1 MFFQLGDELRGNPKI
16 QRLAR
21 RAMTGDLSGLAALGM
36 WALAGT
42 ACQQALTDGVIAVE
56 TLVSDT
62 LNLEVATQLAG
73 MLVEEGL
80 WHAPGHSCE
89 RCVQP
94 PQGSF
99 IFHDWFDL
107 RYDRG
112 EDVRVTRGKR
122 AELKN
127 RKITDAVWLRDR
139 VGGVERGGNM
149 VAPCRYC
156 GTKVQRKDRSTWQYD
171 HVEPT
176 KYIGAANIVIA
187 CTDCNKQKQQR
198 TPAEAGMVLHRPG
211 WMPGQ
216 ADWSAP
222 PKSAERNTVEDTPR
236 RGGAVMVEA
245 GRDANPVEGT
255 PSGQVESSLPWNP
268 SSPADDTDV
277 DLPDAHALDW
287 GQAAGEGGED
297 PVEANASGQVEPAPS
312 LRRANPLRPATAPA
326 AAAAAAATAT
336 NPAAAAA
343 AAQENLAATAAKRV
357 STRAR
362 ACQGREGQGRE
373 LDREGSGWETGGAGQ
388 GEPASPRRRRPRR
401 KRQVRNL
408 GASPEGS
415 QPMPNPSPAG
425 LAGDAPS
432 PQVGGQWGSPWYQW
446 RGRPPVDDEAVC
458 PIHGADVPC
467 RFCLEEEPC

>member
-1 MFFQLGDELRGNPKI
+1 
-16 QRLAR
+16 
-21 RAMTGDLSGLAALGM
+21 
-36 WALAGT
+36 
-42 ACQQALTDGVIAVE
+42 
-56 TLVSDT
+56 
-62 LNLEVATQLAG
+62 
-73 MLVEEGL
+73 
-80 WHAPGHSCE
+80 
-89 RCVQP
+89 
-94 PQGSF
+94 
-99 IFHDWFDL
+99 
-107 RYDRG
+107 
-112 EDVRVTRGKR
+112 
-122 AELKN
+122 
-127 RKITDAVWLRDR
+127 
-139 VGGVERGGNM
+139 
-149 VAPCRYC
+149 
-156 GTKVQRKDRSTWQYD
+156 
-171 HVEPT
+171 
-176 KYIGAANIVIA
+176 
-187 CTDCNKQKQQR
+187 
-198 TPAEAGMVLHRPG
+198 MVLHRPG

-268 SSPADDTDV
+268 SSTAAGTDV

-287 GQAAGEGGED
+287 GQAAGED

-425 LAGDAPS
+425 LAGEAPS

-446 RGRPPVDDEAVC
+446 RGRPPVDDDAVC
-458 PIHGADVPC
+458 PTHGADVPC

>member
-1 MFFQLGDELRGNPKI
+1 
-16 QRLAR
+16 
-21 RAMTGDLSGLAALGM
+21 
-36 WALAGT
+36 
-42 ACQQALTDGVIAVE
+42 
-56 TLVSDT
+56 
-62 LNLEVATQLAG
+62 
-73 MLVEEGL
+73 
-80 WHAPGHSCE
+80 
-89 RCVQP
+89 
-94 PQGSF
+94 
-99 IFHDWFDL
+99 
-107 RYDRG
+107 
-112 EDVRVTRGKR
+112 
-122 AELKN
+122 
-127 RKITDAVWLRDR
+127 
-139 VGGVERGGNM
+139 
-149 VAPCRYC
+149 
-156 GTKVQRKDRSTWQYD
+156 
-171 HVEPT
+171 
-176 KYIGAANIVIA
+176 
-187 CTDCNKQKQQR
+187 
-198 TPAEAGMVLHRPG
+198 MVLHRPG

-268 SSPADDTDV
+268 SSPAAGTDV
-277 DLPDAHALDW
+277 DLPDAHALDR

-401 KRQVRNL
+401 KRQVRNP

-415 QPMPNPSPAG
+415 QPMPNPSSAG

-467 RFCLEEEPC
+467 RFCLEEKPC